1 MKKIFLFFI
10 VFFAC
15 ISVSYAQQGQS
26 AVGVYLNYGNDTNL
40 GLGVKYRYSFNDN
53 WRLEPAFNYYFKHDY
68 VSLWDLG
75 ANVHYLFHPVEKIN
89 VYPLAGLHYANATAH
104 LKDLGLGDNESD
116 GKIGVDLG
124 AGADFKVAS
133 SLSIGVEAK
142 YQIIE
147 DFNQFVIS
155 AGITYS
161 F

>member
-75 ANVHYLFHPVEKIN
+75 ANVH
-89 VYPLAGLHYANATAH
+89 
-104 LKDLGLGDNESD
+104 
-116 GKIGVDLG
+116 
-124 AGADFKVAS
+124 
-133 SLSIGVEAK
+133 
-142 YQIIE
+142 
-147 DFNQFVIS
+147 
-155 AGITYS
+155 
-161 F
+161 